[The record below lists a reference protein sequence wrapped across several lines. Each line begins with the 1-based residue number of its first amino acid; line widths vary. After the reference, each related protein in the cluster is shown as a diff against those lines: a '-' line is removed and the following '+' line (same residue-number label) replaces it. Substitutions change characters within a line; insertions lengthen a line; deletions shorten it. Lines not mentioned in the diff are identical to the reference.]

1 MMLEFINRFEKC
13 VYTLLIV
20 LLVIVLIFALG
31 EMFWYLWTCVSNYPV
46 GLLEN
51 HELME
56 VLGIFLLVL
65 IAVELL
71 DTMKAYIT
79 ENVIHVEIIV
89 LLAIIAISR
98 KVILLNP
105 ADTDG
110 VELIGT
116 GIIIIGLAAAYY
128 MIRKAGLTIGSGNE
142 KHEGAKSPE
151 GKPPQT

>member
-13 VYTLLIV
+13 VYTLLIA

-71 DTMKAYIT
+71 DTMKAYIA

-142 KHEGAKSPE
+142 KHEEAKSPE

>member
-13 VYTLLIV
+13 VYTLLIA